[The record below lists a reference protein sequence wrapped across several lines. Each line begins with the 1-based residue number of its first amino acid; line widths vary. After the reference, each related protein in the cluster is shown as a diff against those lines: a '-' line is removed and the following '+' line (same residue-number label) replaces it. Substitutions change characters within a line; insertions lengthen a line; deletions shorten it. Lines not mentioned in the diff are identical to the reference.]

1 MFCGL
6 NDYHRT
12 KHKRTETGIIRVPDE
27 GIMTEAQI
35 ALSAPLKAL
44 FSGYLNRLA
53 LTDESGA
60 LLTLNESG
68 EGSFKDYV
76 KRFVIEAADRE
87 LTTHTVQST
96 CDYLMKPGSSVDDQ
110 TYLKICN
117 GHVIDLDW
125 DAFVSKIT
133 RMKATPA
140 FDAVNLK
147 SPENEEFGDESVD
160 ARHFT
165 AFSMEHNTAPGAEL
179 ADAAMVKR
187 LNPTMYLDEADV
199 AKHWRIRHG
208 ALDRDTSL
216 AIPVILATLLRNKGY
231 DVDFALPWGL
241 PHSGDYDL
249 PELFAWIDALCLK

>member
-12 KHKRTETGIIRVPDE
+12 KHKRTEKGIIRVPDE

-44 FSGYLNRLA
+44 FPGYLNRLA
-53 LTDESGA
+53 LTDASGA

-87 LTTHTVQST
+87 WTTHTVQST

-165 AFSMEHNTAPGAEL
+165 AFS
-179 ADAAMVKR
+179 
-187 LNPTMYLDEADV
+187 
-199 AKHWRIRHG
+199 
-208 ALDRDTSL
+208 
-216 AIPVILATLLRNKGY
+216 
-231 DVDFALPWGL
+231 
-241 PHSGDYDL
+241 
-249 PELFAWIDALCLK
+249 